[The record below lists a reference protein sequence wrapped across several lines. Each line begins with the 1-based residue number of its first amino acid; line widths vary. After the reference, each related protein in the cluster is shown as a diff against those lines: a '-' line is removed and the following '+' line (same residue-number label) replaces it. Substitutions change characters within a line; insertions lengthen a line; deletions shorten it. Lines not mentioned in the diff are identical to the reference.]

1 MELMRL
7 RIVLIF
13 LFVVVGFQVSAQL
26 KLVEGRS
33 FPARTK
39 QFRVDPLGY
48 PIWFEK
54 DAIYK
59 MDTTGNLMFQQSV
72 KAFGHI
78 TDMDLINPMKYLV
91 FFREQQCIG
100 FFDNT
105 FTPYQQKTRLSDLGI
120 SYATLVC
127 YSMQFDRFWV
137 FDQDNSKLVLF
148 NSEGKRTLETEN
160 LNGLIGLQEPVQM
173 MERFGNLYVVDE
185 YRGVY
190 VFDMFGALINFV
202 EVPNIQWIDV
212 DANNFFYIE
221 NKQLCGYNFRSKS
234 KFCTPMSG
242 IPSPQFQLV
251 KQRFYVLF
259 SDLLKIL
266 EME

>member
-7 RIVLIF
+7 RIFMTCFLLGIF
-13 LFVVVGFQVSAQL
+13 PQAFSQL
-26 KLVEGRS
+26 KLVEWRS
-33 FPARTK
+33 FTAKTA

-148 NSEGKRTLETEN
+148 NSDGKRTLETEN
-160 LNGLIGLQEPVQM
+160 LNGLIGLSEPVQM
-173 MERFGNLYVVDE
+173 MERFGNLYLVDE
-185 YRGVY
+185 DRGVY
-190 VFDMFGALINFV
+190 IFDMFGALINFV
-202 EVPNIQWIDV
+202 EVPKIQWD
-212 DANNFFYIE
+212 
-221 NKQLCGYNFRSKS
+221 
-234 KFCTPMSG
+234 
-242 IPSPQFQLV
+242 
-251 KQRFYVLF
+251 
-259 SDLLKIL
+259 
-266 EME
+266 